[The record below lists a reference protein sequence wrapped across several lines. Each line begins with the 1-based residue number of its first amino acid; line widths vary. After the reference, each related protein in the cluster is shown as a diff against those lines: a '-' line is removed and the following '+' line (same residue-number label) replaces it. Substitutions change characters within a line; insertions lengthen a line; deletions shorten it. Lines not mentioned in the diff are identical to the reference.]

1 VLAALAGLALV
12 SAVSG
17 AEARDQIRIVGSS
30 TVFPFSTA
38 VAEEFG
44 RTSGFKTP
52 VVESTGTGGGI
63 KLFCAGIGVEHP
75 DIANASRRIEKTEL
89 DTCAKNGVNQIT
101 EVKIGYDGIVFAN
114 SLEAPAFKL
123 TREEIFLAIAKDV
136 PHDGKLVP
144 NPYTSWNEIDPSL
157 PAEKIVVY
165 GPAPNHGTRDALVE
179 LVMDEACE
187 KFDEIKKLAGDAKK
201 KACQSVREDGA
212 FIEVSESYNVTLE
225 KLVKNP
231 TALGIFG
238 YSYFDNNRDKVRAS
252 AVDGVE
258 PTYENISSRTYPV
271 SRPLYFYVKNAH
283 VGAIPGI
290 REYMDEFTS
299 EKAWG
304 PDGYLAAKGLIA
316 LPDAERKA
324 QREIAM
330 KLTPLTM

>member
-187 KFDEIKKLAGDAKK
+187 KFDEIKKLAGDAQK

-231 TALGIFG
+231 TVLGIFG